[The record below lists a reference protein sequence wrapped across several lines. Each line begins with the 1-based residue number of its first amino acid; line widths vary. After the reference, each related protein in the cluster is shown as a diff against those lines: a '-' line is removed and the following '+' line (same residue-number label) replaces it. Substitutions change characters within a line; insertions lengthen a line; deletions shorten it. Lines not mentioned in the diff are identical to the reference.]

1 MLVKLL
7 NLKVM
12 RLKQAKI
19 LLTDGGGQ
27 VCAPRHTSVCKL
39 SRLSNLA
46 ILLILGRSFQW

>member
-7 NLKVM
+7 NLKVI

-27 VCAPRHTSVCKL
+27 VCAPRHTSVYGDFEELYLC
-39 SRLSNLA
+39 
-46 ILLILGRSFQW
+46 